1 MNLEPLKRPE
11 SIREHVYRLLKTEL
25 GVGRYRFGERI
36 VEKALTDLLQVSRTP
51 VRDALARL
59 AAEGLLVE
67 TGYGYRVP
75 VITVADLGNMT
86 EVRLL
91 LEPIAARQAALHP
104 DKVGLSPMR
113 QAIEDEKRADAAQA
127 LEDFAEARSRY
138 RAAWL
143 TRVANPY
150 LLQSLAKSMASLQ
163 VLRHLTAGSAELR
176 RNMIVSHAMLLDCL
190 EAGDAEAAAETQRV
204 RIQQFH
210 DLLVAHFPAWESQL
224 GQHLPP
230 AR

>member
-1 MNLEPLKRPE
+1 MTIAPLKRPE
-11 SIREHVYRLLKTEL
+11 SIREHVYRLLRTEL

-36 VEKALTDLLQVSRTP
+36 VEKALTEQLQVSRTP

-91 LEPIAARQAALHP
+91 LEPIAARQAALCP
-104 DKVGLSPMR
+104 DKVGLGPMR
-113 QAIEDEKRADAAQA
+113 QAIEDEKRADADCA
-127 LEDFAEARSRY
+127 LEAFAEARSRY

-150 LLQSLAKSMASLQ
+150 LLESLSKSMASLQ

-176 RNMIVSHAMLLDCL
+176 GHMIVSHTMLLERL
-190 EAGDAEAAAETQRV
+190 EAADPDGAAETHGK

-210 DLLVAHFPAWESQL
+210 ALLVACFPEWESRL
-224 GQHLPP
+224 GSRLTA